1 MFDKLIDVI
10 INFIED
16 IIPFVFIKEYDRA
29 IRFRTGRFH
38 KTCGPGLVWKI
49 PFFDKVE
56 TTTIVTT
63 TISIPTQS
71 VTTSDEK
78 QLVVKSIVK
87 YKIVDIKAFMLN
99 VYDATDAISDTAQ
112 GIIKEQITAKT
123 WAECTDNE
131 LDNTITKKLRTAVKH
146 WGIEVEK
153 VTLSDIGIIKSLR
166 LFNETVQ
173 FT

>member
-78 QLVVKSIVK
+78 QCMNI
-87 YKIVDIKAFMLN
+87 
-99 VYDATDAISDTAQ
+99 
-112 GIIKEQITAKT
+112 
-123 WAECTDNE
+123 
-131 LDNTITKKLRTAVKH
+131 
-146 WGIEVEK
+146 
-153 VTLSDIGIIKSLR
+153 
-166 LFNETVQ
+166 
-173 FT
+173 